1 MAKKKEVAVKQDS
14 ALALPSDIDLSQYA
28 GKGMENVDRES
39 LAVPFLAI
47 MQKGSPQVDKDADS
61 FVKGAE
67 VGDFMLTTTNELF
80 KEAVRLVFCGYRRVF
95 LRWASDAS
103 GGGFKGEVPVD
114 EIARMKS
121 NGDAVER
128 EGRLFCANDDS
139 LRDARI
145 HYVLVVRKDGTFTP
159 AVVSV
164 GSTQIKK
171 SKMLNT
177 QISNFIAKS
186 SAGKAFTPPS
196 FGHLFEAETVAESN
210 DKGNWRG
217 WKFTRV
223 GFVEDPELFHAAVEL
238 NKAVANE
245 TLRVD
250 YGDDQ
255 QHHAAGA
262 SDDEGE
268 F

>member
-1 MAKKKEVAVKQDS
+1 MAKKNEVAKVTEQ
-14 ALALPSDIDLSQYA
+14 AMTLPANVDLSKYA

-39 LAVPFLAI
+39 MAVPFLAI

-67 VGDFMLTTTNELF
+67 VGDFMLTTTSEIF
-80 KEAVRLVFCGYRRVF
+80 KERVKLVFCGYRRVF
-95 LRWASDAS
+95 LRWAPVES
-103 GGGFKGEVPVD
+103 GGGFKGEVAVD
-114 EIARMKS
+114 EISRMKAA
-121 NGDAVER
+121 GDTVER
-128 EGRLFCANDDS
+128 EGKLFCANDDV

-145 HYVLVVRKDGTFTP
+145 HYVLVVRADGTFTP
-159 AVVSV
+159 AVVSMS
-164 GSTQIKK
+164 STQIKK

-177 QISNFIAKS
+177 QISNFICKDS
-186 SAGKAFTPPS
+186 RGKAFTPPS

-217 WKFTRV
+217 WKLTRL
-223 GFVEDPELFHAAVEL
+223 GFVEDEELFRAAVEL

-245 TLRVD
+245 ALRVD
-250 YGDDQ
+250 YAEGQSHEATADGD
-255 QHHAAGA
+255 GK
-262 SDDEGE
+262 